1 MWPGDLFKAL
11 TGFTYDEL
19 IHPQLSQQHLFN
31 ELSEILYGLV
41 NLDDDE
47 VKKEIEEKKIIL
59 GGCIIY
65 EDSPRYYCRFCNHYY
80 NEDLEDIDERETE
93 QSN

>member
-1 MWPGDLFKAL
+1 MNCPNCEK
-11 TGFTYDEL
+11 
-19 IHPQLSQQHLFN
+19 

-47 VKKEIEEKKIIL
+47 LKKEIEDKKIIL
-59 GGCIIY
+59 GGCVVSS
-65 EDSPRYYCRFCNHYY
+65 DSPRYYCRFCKHYF
-80 NEDLEDIDERETE
+80 NVDMEEVDGRKRK